1 MPEKLL
7 SYICFQKHILIKE
20 SKENKCGSKMM
31 INQVD
36 WGLKILM
43 SSQPYWLVL
52 SKQSVPTPFFLNSSH
67 FSTICI
73 IFPAIKD
80 MNRHSFPAQT

>member
-20 SKENKCGSKMM
+20 SEENKYGSKM

-52 SKQSVPTPFFLNSSH
+52 SKQSGRTPFFLNSSP

-80 MNRHSFPAQT
+80 MDRHSFPT

>member
-20 SKENKCGSKMM
+20 SKENKYGSKM

-52 SKQSVPTPFFLNSSH
+52 SKQSGHTPFFLNSSP

-73 IFPAIKD
+73 IFPAIKGMD
-80 MNRHSFPAQT
+80 RHSFPT